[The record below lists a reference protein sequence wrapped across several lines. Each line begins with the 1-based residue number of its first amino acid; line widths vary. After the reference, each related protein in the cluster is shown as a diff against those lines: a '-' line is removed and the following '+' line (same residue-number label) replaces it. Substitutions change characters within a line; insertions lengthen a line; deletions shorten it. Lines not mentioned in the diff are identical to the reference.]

1 MDRKPDRRKTNHPI
15 ALERRTGR
23 ERRMICP
30 QCSSPLLSNSHKS
43 DIFSQRTFVC
53 TNAGCN
59 FTWFSR
65 QLPAGK
71 PGLQPFYHVD
81 LRSTFRSLLVEL
93 PGEFCDFAGIDSKTK
108 LILKI
113 ESAKKWVLEKI

>member
-1 MDRKPDRRKTNHPI
+1 MDRKPDRRKTVHPVKV
-15 ALERRTGR
+15 ERRTDR

-30 QCSSPLLSNSHKS
+30 QCSSPLLSNNQKS
-43 DIFSQRTFVC
+43 DVFNQRTFIC

-71 PGLQPFYHVD
+71 PQLQPEYA
-81 LRSTFRSLLVEL
+81 LTMRSTFRSLMLEL
-93 PGEFCDFAGIDSKTK
+93 PGEFCDMAGIDSKSK
-108 LILKI
+108 LILKVASSKRWI
-113 ESAKKWVLEKI
+113 IEKI

>member
-1 MDRKPDRRKTNHPI
+1 MDRKPDRRKLNHPV

-30 QCSSPLLSNSHKS
+30 LCSSPLLSNKHSNE
-43 DIFSQRTFVC
+43 IFSQRTFVC
-53 TNAGCN
+53 TNGGCN

-71 PGLQPFYHVD
+71 PRLQPEYPVSV
-81 LRSTFRSLLVEL
+81 RSSFRTLMLEL
-93 PGEFCDFAGIDSKTK
+93 PGEFCDFTGIDSKSK
-108 LILKI
+108 FVLKV
-113 ESAKKWVLEKI
+113 ESSKRWILEKI